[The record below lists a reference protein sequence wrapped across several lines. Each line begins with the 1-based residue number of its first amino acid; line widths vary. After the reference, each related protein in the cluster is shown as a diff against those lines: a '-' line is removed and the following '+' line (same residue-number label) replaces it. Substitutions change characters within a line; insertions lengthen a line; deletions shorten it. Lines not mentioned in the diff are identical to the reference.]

1 MFKRLKEQT
10 HNNYKKEDVEEKIEI
25 MTIRIE
31 TQRKQIEEN
40 NDKIAGMELRVEEFE
55 KKILNDK
62 KSKERKI
69 KDLENFLK
77 GKTENAMKD
86 QFKCE
91 YCDFQTPSER
101 GLNVHIKRK
110 HTDMRADKH
119 PKECD
124 FCEFNEKVKVTCDS
138 I

>member
-1 MFKRLKEQT
+1 MKCNHSDKDI
-10 HNNYKKEDVEEKIEI
+10 NKISKDVEEKLE
-25 MTIRIE
+25 MMKIRIE

-40 NDKIAGMELRVEEFE
+40 NDKIAGLELRVEEFE